1 MITNELITSC
11 LKILNEE
18 NVKQELCHIYTPLL
32 NTVLQYLM
40 PYIYLALIFILINF
54 ILLLLIFTM
63 LLQNRLP
70 KFSNI
75 FYRVK

>member
-11 LKILNEE
+11 LKVLNEE
-18 NVKQELCHIYTPLL
+18 NVKQEIRHIYTPLL

-54 ILLLLIFTM
+54 ILLLLIFT
-63 LLQNRLP
+63 LLIQNRLP